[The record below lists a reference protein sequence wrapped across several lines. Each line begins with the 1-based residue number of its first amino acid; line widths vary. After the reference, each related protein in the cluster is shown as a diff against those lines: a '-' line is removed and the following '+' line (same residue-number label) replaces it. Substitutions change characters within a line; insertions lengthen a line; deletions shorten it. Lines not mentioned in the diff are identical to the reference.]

1 MIGEGVPQGGL
12 EGWSE
17 GEPRAQSDFWPLNP
31 IGPLG
36 CTIPSLGVRV
46 VLGVLRASRG

>member
-1 MIGEGVPQGGL
+1 MGKVRPREVRGLVRKGTQGT
-12 EGWSE
+12 
-17 GEPRAQSDFWPLNP
+17 DFWPLNP